1 MTKWLQDAS
10 VYFKGNVGVM
20 MVSWLIYAVGSS
32 ITVPYLSI
40 YMKMLGADSEI
51 IGIIYSLGMLS
62 QLITIIPGGLLT
74 DTIGRRRSILI
85 GTWGVAGT
93 TLLYVLAPN
102 WESLLAIYII
112 NSAIG
117 FYQPALMATILDSLP
132 SSKRASGVMLVSVL
146 PQLPTLILPPLGGA
160 LINRYGLLGI
170 RFAYLISTIMAI
182 IVAVIRH
189 KTLVETLNETRSK
202 LSLRELLASY
212 DLRSSILRL
221 HARARFL
228 LVIMLIASAT
238 TVSANTL
245 VPIYA
250 IYKLNLNTVAWGTIV
265 AAANAAYIIVGV
277 VTALY
282 IDKMRHSLLIIG
294 STTIAVANVFG
305 LLPLGGIA
313 IAVYL
318 IIIQIGAQVVST
330 SIQSDMGDYVDARGR
345 GNAISLLII
354 FQLIGQSLGS
364 YIAGITYRL
373 NPLNIFMIP
382 LIIMIATTI
391 AIWFIIH
398 KRH

>member
-1 MTKWLQDAS
+1 MARWLQDTL

-20 MVSWLIYAVGSS
+20 MVSWLMYAVGSS
-32 ITVPYLSI
+32 ITNPYLSI
-40 YMKMLGADSEI
+40 YMKMLGADSEM

-74 DTIGRRRSILI
+74 DTIGRRRSIII
-85 GTWGVAGT
+85 GTWGIAGT
-93 TLLYVLAPN
+93 TLLYVIAPN
-102 WESLLAIYII
+102 WQSLLAIYVI
-112 NSAIG
+112 NSAMG

-132 SSKRASGVMLVSVL
+132 SNKRASGVMLVSVL

-170 RFAYLISTIMAI
+170 RLAYLISTIMAI

-189 KTLVETLNETRSK
+189 KTLVETLNETRNK

-212 DLRSSILRL
+212 NLRSSILRL

-228 LVIMLIASAT
+228 LVVMLL
-238 TVSANTL
+238 VSAATISASTL
-245 VPIYA
+245 VPVYA
-250 IYKLNLNTVAWGTIV
+250 IYKLNLSTVAWGTIV
-265 AAANAAYIIVGV
+265 AAANAAYMLVGV
-277 VTALY
+277 VMALY
-282 IDKMRHSLLIIG
+282 VDRMRRSLLLIG
-294 STTIAVANVFG
+294 SIMIVIANAFG
-305 LLPLGGIA
+305 LSPLGGIA

-318 IIIQIGAQVVST
+318 IVIQVGAQVVST
-330 SIQSDMGDYVDARGR
+330 SIQSDMGDYVDARAR

-373 NPLNIFMIP
+373 NPLNIFIMP
-382 LIIMIATTI
+382 LIIMTAAIIAT
-391 AIWFIIH
+391 WFIIH
-398 KRH
+398 HR